1 LPHDTLA
8 PEQHQKKTHRS
19 LLRRYGQLSGAALLR
34 PLIEDEFRVRIAL
47 VSSFGTES
55 AVLLHMVASIDPA
68 VPVLFIDT
76 GKLFDATLRY
86 RDALTARLGLR
97 DVRTIGPAPAAVVAA
112 DHDGTLWAR
121 DPDACCDLRK
131 VVPLAA
137 ALSGFDA
144 WISGRK
150 RYQGGARAAL
160 PTIDIA
166 EGKVKINPLAG
177 WSRAEIDDAFAR
189 LDLPR
194 HPLEAEGFLSV
205 GCTTCTAR
213 VAPGAD
219 PRSGRWAGTAK
230 TECGIHLALR
240 KSA

>member
-1 LPHDTLA
+1 MPHDTLA
-8 PEQHQKKTHRS
+8 PEQQQEETHRS

-34 PLIEDEFRVRIAL
+34 PLIEDEFRGRIAL

-55 AVLLHMVASIDPA
+55 AVLLHMVASIDSA
-68 VPVLFIDT
+68 APVLFIDT

-86 RDALTARLGLR
+86 RDELTARLGLR

-112 DHDGTLWAR
+112 DSDGTLWAR

-137 ALSGFDA
+137 VLSGFDA
-144 WISGRK
+144 WLSGRK
-150 RYQGGARAAL
+150 RYQGGARTAL
-160 PTIDIA
+160 PTIEIA

-177 WSRAEIDDAFAR
+177 WSRAEIDDTFAR